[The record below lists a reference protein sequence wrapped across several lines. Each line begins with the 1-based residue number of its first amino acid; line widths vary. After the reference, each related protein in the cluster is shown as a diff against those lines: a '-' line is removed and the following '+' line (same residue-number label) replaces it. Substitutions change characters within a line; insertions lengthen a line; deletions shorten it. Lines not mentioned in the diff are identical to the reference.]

1 MAPVVVL
8 AAAKVSRILVVV
20 LTAAVAVVVPALEAA
35 PRRQTQVQHQAL
47 AAVAK
52 AILVVADKILR
63 ILHRHQNLALLTL
76 TLALAA
82 ILAAILAAALAV
94 PVVAMT
100 VLAPLEG
107 GIRRR
112 IMGRRL
118 PRLAADYTY
127 RSTNSC
133 IIKVFYA
140 L

>member
-63 ILHRHQNLALLTL
+63 ILHRHQNLALLSL
-76 TLALAA
+76 TLA
-82 ILAAILAAALAV
+82 LAAILAAALAV

>member
-1 MAPVVVL
+1 MALAVVL
-8 AAAKVSRILVVV
+8 ATAKASRILVVV
-20 LTAAVAVVVPALEAA
+20 LTAAAAAAVVVPALEAA
-35 PRRQTQVQHQAL
+35 PHHQTQVQHQAL

-76 TLALAA
+76 TLA
-82 ILAAILAAALAV
+82 LAAILAAALAV

>member
-20 LTAAVAVVVPALEAA
+20 LTAAAAVVVPALEAA
-35 PRRQTQVQHQAL
+35 PHHQTQVQHQAL

-76 TLALAA
+76 TLA
-82 ILAAILAAALAV
+82 LAAILAAALAV

>member
-1 MAPVVVL
+1 MVLAVVL
-8 AAAKVSRILVVV
+8 ATAKASRILVVV
-20 LTAAVAVVVPALEAA
+20 LTAAAAVVVPALEAA
-35 PRRQTQVQHQAL
+35 PHRQTQVQHQDL

-76 TLALAA
+76 TLTLA
-82 ILAAILAAALAV
+82 LAAILAAALAV

-107 GIRRR
+107 GDTTTHNA
-112 IMGRRL
+112 
-118 PRLAADYTY
+118 RLAADYTY

>member
-1 MAPVVVL
+1 MALAVVL
-8 AAAKVSRILVVV
+8 ATAKASRILVVV
-20 LTAAVAVVVPALEAA
+20 LTAAVVVPALEAA

-76 TLALAA
+76 TLA
-82 ILAAILAAALAV
+82 IAAILAAALAI

>member
-1 MAPVVVL
+1 MALAVVL
-8 AAAKVSRILVVV
+8 ATAKASRILVVV
-20 LTAAVAVVVPALEAA
+20 LTAAVVVPALEAA

-82 ILAAILAAALAV
+82 ILAAALAI

>member
-76 TLALAA
+76 TLTLA
-82 ILAAILAAALAV
+82 LAAILAAALAV

>member
-1 MAPVVVL
+1 MALAVVL
-8 AAAKVSRILVVV
+8 ATAKVSRILVVV
-20 LTAAVAVVVPALEAA
+20 LTAAAAVVVPALEAA

-82 ILAAILAAALAV
+82 ILAAALAV

-118 PRLAADYTY
+118 PRLAAGYTY